1 MFMKNTTYSIKIS
14 LALMA
19 LLVASAQLI
28 GQTNERV
35 TVIGTFQPSLGT
47 FLRIPATPEAVQT
60 TFEPVKFD
68 YNFLDNVIETKTEL
82 ESIPP
87 LQVTPER
94 RGSNY
99 NNYLRAA
106 IGSRLSPYFLYRHNS
121 PLSNNTRFGLGLRH
135 FSSWLDMADYAPSD
149 FMQNRMN
156 LNLEHEFRDHSL
168 GFELYYQYNTYRFYG
183 FKPSDF
189 PKIPV
194 DKKAIF
200 QRFSTAGARATFQSN
215 YDRSTALHHKIDL
228 DYYYLMDNY
237 SSSEHGAKAS
247 LNLQKDYEILHVDS
261 KQSLALDADYSFYLN
276 QDLLATAYV
285 MDFGLVPSIVL
296 DGSFYF
302 LKAGVRLNLDMG
314 DSSRFHIYPAVQAKL
329 FLLESAVEIYSNF
342 GGGLQRLSF
351 KNLTD
356 MNPYV
361 NSILPL
367 HWENTS
373 FSFHGGFKAAFIQNL
388 ELHFGVGYQ
397 LITDKSFFVTDKSIL
412 LNNLFTL
419 DFDDVQLFQFT
430 AEAAYKFNELIGLH
444 LNYSMNEYTMTNLMH
459 PWHEP
464 LSVFKARL
472 DVNPIPKISF
482 QAELIA
488 GGTRYAPNYI
498 ITNNITVEE
507 VIELAPYF
515 DLNLGA
521 EYRFNERFTSF
532 VTINN
537 LLNSKYPR
545 FLNYPVY
552 GLQAFAGIS
561 YSF

>member
-1 MFMKNTTYSIKIS
+1 MAV
-14 LALMA
+14 LALLLAA
-19 LLVASAQLI
+19 LPMS

-35 TVIGTFQPSLGT
+35 TVIGTFEPSLGT
-47 FLRIPATPEAVQT
+47 FLRIPTSPEVVQN
-60 TFEPVKFD
+60 TFEPVRFD
-68 YNFLDNVIETKTEL
+68 YNFLDRVIETKTEL

-87 LQVTPER
+87 LQITPER
-94 RGSNY
+94 RGSSY

-106 IGSRLSPYFLYRHNS
+106 IGSRLSPYFLYRHTS
-121 PLSNNTRFGLGLRH
+121 PISNNTRFGLGIRH
-135 FSSWLDMADYAPSD
+135 FSSWLDMEDYAPAD

-156 LNLEHEFRDHSL
+156 LSLEHELRNHSL
-168 GFELYYQYNTYRFYG
+168 SYEVYYQYNTNRFYG
-183 FKPSDF
+183 FLPSDF
-189 PKIPV
+189 PNLSF
-194 DKKAIF
+194 DKKDIS
-200 QRFSTAGARATFQSN
+200 QHFSTVGAQATFQSN
-215 YDRSTALHHKIDL
+215 FDRPTALHHKIDL
-228 DYYYLMDNY
+228 DYYYLADNY
-237 SSSEHGAKAS
+237 SSSEHGAKAG
-247 LNLQKDYEILHVDS
+247 LALQKDYELFNFDS

-276 QDLLATAYV
+276 QDLLATDYV
-285 MDFGLVPSIVL
+285 MDIGLVPAIVL
-296 DGSFYF
+296 DGSFYY

-314 DSSRFHIYPAVQAKL
+314 DSTRFHMYPSIQAKL

-342 GGGLQRLSF
+342 GGGLHRLSF

-356 MNPYV
+356 RNPYV

-367 HWENTS
+367 HWENTQLNY
-373 FSFHGGFKAAFIQNL
+373 FGGFKAAFIQNL

-397 LITDKSFFVTDKSIL
+397 IISDKSFFVTDRSIL

-444 LNYSMNEYTMTNLMH
+444 LNYSMNEFTMTNLAH

-472 DVNPIPKISF
+472 DINPIPKISF
-482 QAELIA
+482 QAEMIA
-488 GGTRYAPNYI
+488 GGKRYAPNYI
-498 ITNNITVEE
+498 TTNNITVEE
-507 VIELAPYF
+507 VVELAPYF
-515 DLNLGA
+515 DLNIGA

-537 LLNSKYPR
+537 LLNDKYPR
-545 FLNYPVY
+545 FLNYPVF
-552 GLQAFAGIS
+552 GIQLFAGIG